1 MMSAVLAIRL
11 LLPERHAEV
20 REERFRVLIGPR
32 RRDDVDVHAA
42 DLVDLV
48 VDDLGEDHLLLE
60 PERVVPS
67 AVESLPRHALE
78 VAHARQRDVDEPIEK
93 LVHPRTTERH
103 LRADRHA
110 LAQLEVRD
118 RLLRAR
124 DDRLL
129 PADRLQIGRREVE
142 HLGVLPPLAPTHV
155 DHDLLEARHLPR
167 VRVPALLHQ
176 RRDHRLLERH
186 LDPRRE
192 LAPAFL
198 TPLRDGRALRRAR
211 ALLRLSLRRGGGL
224 VGLRLPRWLRRLLGH
239 GPYPLSV
246 GSPPPLQIL
255 AVRFAARTL
264 IPIPY
269 RPPPPARTRH

>member
-93 LVHPRTTERH
+93 LVHPRTTDAPSRRPRPAARPRPSPAEPSPR
-103 LRADRHA
+103 RRVCRSAASA
-110 LAQLEVRD
+110 LAS
-118 RLLRAR
+118 AH
-124 DDRLL
+124 
-129 PADRLQIGRREVE
+129 PW
-142 HLGVLPPLAPTHV
+142 P
-155 DHDLLEARHLPR
+155 
-167 VRVPALLHQ
+167 
-176 RRDHRLLERH
+176 
-186 LDPRRE
+186 
-192 LAPAFL
+192 
-198 TPLRDGRALRRAR
+198 
-211 ALLRLSLRRGGGL
+211 
-224 VGLRLPRWLRRLLGH
+224 
-239 GPYPLSV
+239 
-246 GSPPPLQIL
+246 
-255 AVRFAARTL
+255 
-264 IPIPY
+264 
-269 RPPPPARTRH
+269 